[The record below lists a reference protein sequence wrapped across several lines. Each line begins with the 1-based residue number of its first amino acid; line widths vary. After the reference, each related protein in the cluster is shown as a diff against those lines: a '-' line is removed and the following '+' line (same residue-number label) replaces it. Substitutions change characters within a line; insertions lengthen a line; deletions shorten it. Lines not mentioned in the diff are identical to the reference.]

1 MLTEMPHRLRITC
14 LTTRT
19 LAATALVLALGPS
32 AMGQAYTLEEP
43 ESDQRPRMTTLEVAI
58 AGGVVTSGGAGK
70 TYRHDL
76 GASAAY
82 RFHERRL
89 GGAGRDAAAFRS
101 VRRFSQAAVR
111 TKISD
116 QLTEVSLHP
125 TIRLIA
131 VNGRRQGLLRYALQG
146 LLTREALDLLEM
158 PCDPLAIVPLLP
170 KRQVEVGD
178 EWKPDEWAI
187 QMLTAIEAVEESS
200 LSCVREEVTDG
211 VARVKFTGRMAGV
224 KLGAPSN
231 IQLEGTYEYH
241 LEDQLITNVTLTQT
255 EKVAMGVV
263 NPGIDSTTSVT
274 LNRSLTDS
282 DGGLTEAI
290 LESVPLDP
298 PPERL
303 PLVLTAAP
311 WSLRLMHSRGW
322 HVFHASY
329 EEDPKVCILRLLD
342 HGSLICQCNFSPV
355 PDAEPGTHTPLET
368 YEASIRQALGQQFS
382 EFSDR
387 TTVPTEDGRKI
398 FRVTAVGNYQLPDG
412 EATRSVPMSWTYY
425 LVAAPSGRQVSFVFA
440 IEPGLRKRLR
450 DRDLE
455 LVQSLRFDERPR

>member
-1 MLTEMPHRLRITC
+1 MLIAIPRHLRIAR
-14 LTTRT
+14 LASRL
-19 LAATALVLALGPS
+19 LAATAVVLAIAAPAL
-32 AMGQAYTLEEP
+32 AQAYTLEEL
-43 ESDQRPRMTTLEVAI
+43 ETDQRPRMTTVEVTI
-58 AGGVVTSGGAGK
+58 DGGVVTSGGVDK
-70 TYRHDL
+70 TFRHDL
-76 GASAAY
+76 AASAAY

-116 QLTEVSLHP
+116 QLTEISLHP
-125 TIRLIA
+125 TMRLIA

-170 KRQVEVGD
+170 RRQVEIGE
-178 EWKPDEWAI
+178 EWRPDDWAI
-187 QMLTAIEAVEESS
+187 QMLTAIEAVEEST
-200 LSCVREEVTDG
+200 LSCTLEEVTDG
-211 VARVKFTGRMAGV
+211 VARVNFSGRMAGV

-231 IQLEGTYEYH
+231 IELEGTFEYH
-241 LEDQLITNVTLTQT
+241 LEDKLITRVTLTQT

-263 NPGIDSTTSVT
+263 NPGIDSTTTVT
-274 LNRSLTDS
+274 LNRTLADS
-282 DGGLTEAI
+282 DGGLTDAI
-290 LESVPLDP
+290 VESVPLEP

-311 WSLRLMHSRGW
+311 WGLRLIHGRGW

-329 EEDPKVCILRLLD
+329 ETDPKVCILRLLD
-342 HGSLICQCNFSPV
+342 HGSLVCQCNFSPV
-355 PDAEPGTHTPLET
+355 PDAEPGQHTPLET
-368 YEASIRQALGQQFS
+368 YEASIRQALGQQFG
-382 EFSDR
+382 EFTDR
-387 TTVPTEDGRKI
+387 TTVPTDDGRKI

-412 EATRSVPMSWTYY
+412 ESTRSVPMSWTYY
-425 LVAAPSGRQVSFVFA
+425 LVATPSGRQVSFVFA
-440 IEPGLRKRLR
+440 IEPGLRERLR

-455 LVQSLRFDERPR
+455 LVQSLRFEEPAR